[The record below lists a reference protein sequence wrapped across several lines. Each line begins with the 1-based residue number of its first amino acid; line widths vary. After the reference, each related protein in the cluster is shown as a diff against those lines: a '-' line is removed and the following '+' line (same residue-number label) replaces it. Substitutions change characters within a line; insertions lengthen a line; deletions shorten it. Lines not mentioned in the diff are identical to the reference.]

1 MKSSN
6 DLRTS
11 LRAIDHKGYPAYK
24 SLAGSYQ
31 FERFILTIDHVQGDP
46 FASPSRFFTDSLD
59 FLLLIW
65 ILRTHGSRWQII

>member
-24 SLAGSYQ
+24 SLAGNYQ
-31 FERFILTIDHVQGDP
+31 FERFILAIDHVQGPPPPDP
-46 FASPSRFFTDSLD
+46 A
-59 FLLLIW
+59 
-65 ILRTHGSRWQII
+65 